1 MLSSTL
7 LFLSAPDIT
16 IILVVA
22 LVLFGGKKLP
32 ELARGLGQG
41 IREFKDATE
50 GVKTDIQNQVNK
62 EPAAPVQPET
72 PVTPV
77 TPAAP
82 AEPVAPVQQ
91 TEPKSDLPVYTP
103 VNEVHQTPPP
113 TKE

>member
-16 IILVVA
+16 IILIVA

-32 ELARGLGQG
+32 ELAKGLGQG

-50 GVKTDIQNQVNK
+50 GVKTDIQNQANK
-62 EPAAPVQPET
+62 APEA
-72 PVTPV
+72 
-77 TPAAP
+77 PAAP
-82 AEPVAPVQQ
+82 AAKPDEPVQPV
-91 TEPKSDLPVYTP
+91 TEVKP
-103 VNEVHQTPPP
+103 TPPP